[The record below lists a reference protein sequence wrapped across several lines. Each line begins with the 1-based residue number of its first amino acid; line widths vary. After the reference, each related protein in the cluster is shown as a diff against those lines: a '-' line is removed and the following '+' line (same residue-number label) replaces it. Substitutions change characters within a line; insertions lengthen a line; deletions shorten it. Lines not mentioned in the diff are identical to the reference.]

1 MPTFDED
8 ALPLRADLDLA
19 AADDRTLRLSAPE
32 LTEEVLEGL
41 MTYQEAFLGHAEA
54 DGASTEA
61 LARAH
66 QKALAASGLSP
77 KQVEQ
82 GGAVVRAYCAQRA
95 VVARL
100 RARRA
105 HPLDADRARKLDE
118 ELRRLDRPEVLARRY
133 GAPLVASLQAREP
146 RLLAL
151 HERLQRV
158 LGRP

>member
-1 MPTFDED
+1 MPTFDDD
-8 ALPLRADLDLA
+8 ALPVGGDLDLA
-19 AADDRTLRLSAPE
+19 AADDRTLRLAAPE
-32 LTEEVLEGL
+32 LTDELLERL
-41 MTYQEAFLGHAEA
+41 INYQEAFLGHAEA

-61 LARAH
+61 LASAH
-66 QKALAASGLSP
+66 HKALAASGLTP

-82 GGAVVRAYCAQRA
+82 GSAVLRAYCAQRA
-95 VVARL
+95 VVAHL

-105 HPLDADRARKLDE
+105 HPLDAERAARLDA

-133 GAPLVASLQAREP
+133 GEAQVASLQAREP

-151 HERLQRV
+151 HERLQQV